1 MFWFKTRGFVATESV
16 WGRPDDSL
24 KTSKDLKI
32 TDVEMQTPTQPT
44 DDMKL
49 NSAYKHKHINN
60 NLDWTATTNY
70 SDQAGK

>member
-1 MFWFKTRGFVATESV
+1 MFWFKTRGFVATDSV

-49 NSAYKHKHINN
+49 S
-60 NLDWTATTNY
+60 
-70 SDQAGK
+70 Q

>member
-1 MFWFKTRGFVATESV
+1 MVFSPQTVG
-16 WGRPDDSL
+16 GRPDDSL
-24 KTSKDLKI
+24 NISKDLKI
-32 TDVEMQTPTQPT
+32 TNVEMQTPTQQT

-60 NLDWTATTNY
+60 NLDWTATSYY